1 MTEQSVLEKY
11 KGGLSLFKGFKTIE
25 LLLDEKNTNDNELY
39 FLGYD
44 ANMYPLPDFATFP
57 LNYQSVIKL
66 AVKGQLSDW
75 KGAVYIDGTKV
86 LGNY

>member
-1 MTEQSVLEKY
+1 MAEQSVLEKY
-11 KGGLSLFKGFKTIE
+11 KGGLSLFKGFKTVE
-25 LLLDEKNTNDNELY
+25 LLLDERNTNENELY

-66 AVKGQLSDW
+66 AVKGRLSDW

-86 LGNY
+86 LGDE